1 MMPLC
6 LFQSCILIFFLAGPP
21 GVEVAEVME
30 AEVEVAAARTGRL
43 GAVAWDTASNC
54 GFIK

>member
-21 GVEVAEVME
+21 AVEVAEVME
-30 AEVEVAAARTGRL
+30 AEVEVAAGRTGRL
-43 GAVAWDTASNC
+43 CAVVWDTASNC